1 MYQPLMTIAIS
12 VLPHKE
18 KNMYQRIAAI
28 ALAFCSLL
36 PLGVAQATSA
46 DIDLLPGVTLHLGDR
61 DQRGNYWDG
70 YDWRDQSW
78 WRSHQGR
85 WIGDRSPRG
94 YYWDGGRWR
103 DQGWWHKNYDSR
115 GGKYY
120 RYKNK
125 HYRHDNGNH
134 YGHYKNGHDKNRDH
148 DHHDD
153 HGKGHGHH

>member
-1 MYQPLMTIAIS
+1 
-12 VLPHKE
+12 
-18 KNMYQRIAAI
+18 MYQRIAAI

-78 WRSHQGR
+78 W
-85 WIGDRSPRG
+85 
-94 YYWDGGRWR
+94 
-103 DQGWWHKNYDSR
+103 HKNYYSR